1 MQIKTMILGLMLTTT
16 VSLSWAQDSTAP
28 AEPQTASSSTPAVI
42 LPQDDS
48 SIDAAP
54 DDHEFDQSS
63 SDQPTK

>member
-16 VSLSWAQDSTAP
+16 VSLSWAQDSTTP
-28 AEPQTASSSTPAVI
+28 AEPQTVSSSTPAVI